1 MEVCRLLSWQN
12 LSFYFV
18 LNLDTEPIFR
28 KLVLLPYCLNNSNTS
43 HVPIYHNRLCFHKH
57 YVAQFKYISYS
68 YLSRGLQF
76 KIQPL
81 VQFKYISCS
90 YLSQI
95 FVRNAAC
102 KIPFKYISCSYLSR
116 QCKNGYGGNQIQ
128 IHLMFLFIS
137 SGKETD
143 SNMKLFKYISCS
155 YLSFACL
162 HNAFPVF
169 SFKYISCSYLSLQG
183 ALYKKFQE

>member
-1 MEVCRLLSWQN
+1 M
-12 LSFYFV
+12 
-18 LNLDTEPIFR
+18 
-28 KLVLLPYCLNNSNTS
+28 LLPYCLNNSNTS

-81 VQFKYISCS
+81 VQFKYISCSYLSTGLRSGTHRSFEFKYISCS

>member
-28 KLVLLPYCLNNSNTS
+28 KLVLLPYCLNNSNTSHVPIYRVAQYNSRCEYTHSNTS

-81 VQFKYISCS
+81 VQFKYISYS
-90 YLSQI
+90 YLSMCQI
-95 FVRNAAC
+95 VRR
-102 KIPFKYISCSYLSR
+102 KRLLL
-116 QCKNGYGGNQIQ
+116 IQ
-128 IHLMFLFIS
+128 MHLMFLFI
-137 SGKETD
+137 TRIIPAPPIALN
-143 SNMKLFKYISCS
+143 SNTSHVPIY
-155 YLSFACL
+155 
-162 HNAFPVF
+162 
-169 SFKYISCSYLSLQG
+169 Q
-183 ALYKKFQE
+183 